1 MKDRVSANP
10 GRVLITP
17 EDGSGAFYATLAM
30 ADNPTVVGTPLNK
43 ASLLTDATAALFG
56 LGPDA
61 VPDDAFMAIPS
72 LVVIGSSSVK
82 GPDTTTQ
89 AGAVELGFKP
99 RLLIVFY
106 QNSSTY
112 IGPAANQSNYNKTV
126 ARRVP
131 VIVTQSGSNAGVE
144 ITETGFTFS
153 AYIERYSATIQY
165 IAWK

>member
-1 MKDRVSANP
+1 MAYGGILGQSIESSPVFNDYYTKQQTLSDSTA
-10 GRVLITP
+10 T
-17 EDGSGAFYATLAM
+17 FY
-30 ADNPTVVGTPLNK
+30 
-43 ASLLTDATAALFG
+43 G
-56 LGPDA
+56 LGADA

-72 LVVIGSSSVK
+72 LVVIGSSSVS
-82 GPDTTTQ
+82 GPNTTTQ

-106 QNSSTY
+106 RNSSTY
-112 IGPAANQSNYNKTV
+112 IGPAANQSSYNKTV

-144 ITETGFTFS
+144 ITETGFTFL
-153 AYIERYSATIQY
+153 AYIESYSASIQY